1 MMTTGREIPVS
12 AMDRMRRHRA
22 GSIWL
27 DRGQQRHAMGGP
39 GEWEASVECHRRA
52 VAVLSGLPI
61 GDDDGFLADLG
72 AAWINLGCALQSGPS
87 SENLIEALGAFER
100 GMELLGKLPFDANPR
115 FRHNLAAAWMNRA
128 DTLVRV
134 GTASSRANAAEGYA
148 RAIEL
153 AAALPLDEKPSFRV
167 LLASCWIN
175 LGTLRQAASD
185 FPGAV
190 LAYDRSIAALGHLP
204 RSGHRLACHHAAT
217 AWTNRGEACLSAA
230 GDGSG
235 QDAVG
240 SAQEALAQIEGGRID
255 RDIDAKLILRALQV
269 MARGIESS
277 KRASGD
283 GGAGELSDIAERG
296 LDLALG
302 SHEKDPAL
310 FGPFVAW
317 FFSLGSRA
325 YARHQPQFLAEFT
338 DETLRRCDPLADTA
352 IGAELRAIARQA
364 ADGALEGL
372 GRSRLLVAG
381 TRQTELLMSTVRD
394 LRNLSRSILS

>member
-1 MMTTGREIPVS
+1 MTTGREIPVS
-12 AMDRMRRHRA
+12 ATDRLRRHRA
-22 GSIWL
+22 GSLWM
-27 DRGQQRHAMGGP
+27 DRGQQRHASGGP
-39 GEWEASVECHRRA
+39 GEWAASVDCHRRA
-52 VAVLSGLPI
+52 VAILSGVPT
-61 GDDDGFLADLG
+61 GDDDGILADLG

-87 SENLIEALGAFER
+87 PENLIEALGAFER

-115 FRHNLAAAWMNRA
+115 FRHNLAAAWMNHA
-128 DTLVRV
+128 DALVRI

-153 AAALPLDEKPSFRV
+153 AEALPLDEKPSFRV

-175 LGTLRQAASD
+175 LGTLRQAAAD

-190 LAYDRSIAALGHLP
+190 LAYDRSIVALGWLP

-217 AWTNRGEACLSAA
+217 AWTNRGETCLSA
-230 GDGSG
+230 GG
-235 QDAVG
+235 QESAHDAVE
-240 SAQEALAQIEGGRID
+240 SAREALVQIEGGKLD
-255 RDIDAKLILRALQV
+255 CGVDAKLILRALQV

-277 KRASGD
+277 KHASGEV
-283 GGAGELSDIAERG
+283 GAGELSDIAERG
-296 LDLALG
+296 LELALE
-302 SHEKDPAL
+302 SHERDPAL
-310 FGPFVAW
+310 FGPFVVW

-338 DETLRRCDPLADTA
+338 DEMLRRCDPLAGTA
-352 IGAELRAIARQA
+352 VGAELRAIARQA
-364 ADGALEGL
+364 AAGALEGL

-394 LRNLSRSILS
+394 LRVLSSSILS